1 MRFCITILLVLF
13 MFMGVISSFE
23 SHAQPILKANDL
35 YTMKIPG
42 VTAMAGS
49 PAHLYILSKTGGLI
63 VFRCM
68 KDSLQWLYTV
78 PKMQHRGHSL
88 RADAR
93 YGYLFG
99 DSLHFSIIDPT
110 KFRNVSPAVKLPS
123 VPHDAVRWKNDLFIA
138 LGSGGL
144 GRLDLDTMPS
154 LHSTVQ
160 KIKPSLFNGQSII
173 DIAASNHQMYV
184 LSNRQEFF
192 IFNKKK
198 TGIHFKKKLSLPH
211 SIRHIFE
218 TNGILMGSN
227 KKGGV
232 FKILPGGNL
241 QKIGNIGEPV
251 LRIKSWKKQLIIK
264 GKSHR
269 LWVLNKRGKMHLWK
283 KDGKAGNYFAISR
296 GQLWLCQYDQIERV
310 EENELQN
317 IAQPGIHTVETLSL
331 APVLKL
337 QPIKNQ
343 VVPYPHALLIPIKLK
358 TTLPMAD
365 IQLHL
370 KTTAL
375 QAKIRGQSL
384 YWKPDYDNIDKQY
397 RFKIIA
403 TAPDGETSSTSFIAT
418 IEPYNFPPRFVSLQ
432 TISIPA
438 GRLYHLLVQA
448 EDPDGSNK
456 HLIRYL
462 GVNLPRGASINP
474 ETGIFRWKPDKQQ
487 IGKREFRIIATDQYG
502 AASYEKVTI
511 RVLKPKKD

>member
-1 MRFCITILLVLF
+1 MIILLILIF
-13 MFMGVISSFE
+13 GASSFE
-23 SHAQPILKANDL
+23 LSAQPVLQTNDL
-35 YTMKIPG
+35 YRLQIPG

-49 PAHLYILSKTGGLI
+49 PAHLYILSKTDGLI
-63 VFRCM
+63 VFRSM
-68 KDSLQWLYTV
+68 EDSLQWLYTA

-99 DSLHFSIIDPT
+99 DSLRFSIIDPT
-110 KFRNVSPAVKLPS
+110 KFGEDPPS
-123 VPHDAVRWKNDLFIA
+123 AKFSFVPHDAVRWKNNLYIT
-138 LGSGGL
+138 LGAGGL
-144 GRLDLDTMPS
+144 GRLDLDAMPS
-154 LHSTVQ
+154 LRSTVQ
-160 KIKPSLFNGQSII
+160 KIKPSLFNGQSVI
-173 DIAASNHQMYV
+173 DIAASNHQMYI
-184 LSNRQEFF
+184 LSNRQELF
-192 IFNKKK
+192 IFSKKK
-198 TGIHFKKKLSLPH
+198 NGIHFKKKLSLPH
-211 SIRHIFE
+211 HVRHIFE
-218 TNGILMGSN
+218 INDTLIGSN
-227 KKGGV
+227 NKGAIFIIHPDGS
-232 FKILPGGNL
+232 I
-241 QKIGNIGEPV
+241 QKIGTIGEPV
-251 LRIKSWKKQLIIK
+251 LQIKSWKKQLIIK

-269 LWVLNKRGKMHLWK
+269 LWVLNKRRKMHLWK

-296 GQLWLCQYDQIERV
+296 GQLWLCQYDQIKRV
-310 EENELQN
+310 KESELQN
-317 IAQPGIHTVETLSL
+317 IAQPGIHTVETLTL

-343 VVPYPHALLIPIKLK
+343 VVPYTHTLLIPIKLK

-365 IQLHL
+365 IQFHL

-403 TAPDGETSSTSFIAT
+403 TAPDGETSSTSFMASV
-418 IEPYNFPPRFVSLQ
+418 EPYNFPPRFVPLQ

-487 IGKREFRIIATDQYG
+487 IGKHEFRVIATDQYG

-511 RVLKPKKD
+511 WVLKPNKD